1 MHSLHPVSSKPDD
14 WNAKILE
21 SLQAKSLGARH
32 SKCLKRGSLTERNFS
47 VLIIITLFRTV
58 NFNNKH
64 RYKSIQKYA
73 NAHDST

>member
-1 MHSLHPVSSKPDD
+1 MIGMPRYWKT
-14 WNAKILE
+14 KTLE

-32 SKCLKRGSLTERNFS
+32 SKCLKRDSLTERNLS

-64 RYKSIQKYA
+64 RYKYNDHSL
-73 NAHDST
+73 S